1 MKTNGGN
8 DMKESNRNQNDP
20 ENKMKRFKNINQ
32 SALNYVQP
40 AIENAVESSRDA
52 TQNLVNNTIN
62 NGES

>member
-1 MKTNGGN
+1 MEEMT
-8 DMKESNRNQNDP
+8 MKESNRNQNDP
-20 ENKMKRFKNINQ
+20 ENKMKLFKNINQ

-62 NGES
+62 NQET

>member
-1 MKTNGGN
+1 
-8 DMKESNRNQNDP
+8 MKESNRNQNDP

-40 AIENAVESSRDA
+40 AIENVVESSRDA

-62 NGES
+62 NQET

>member
-8 DMKESNRNQNDP
+8 NMNESNGNQNDP
-20 ENKMKRFKNINQ
+20 ENKMKRFNNINQ

-52 TQNLVNNTIN
+52 TQNLVNNTMN
-62 NGES
+62 NQET

>member
-1 MKTNGGN
+1 
-8 DMKESNRNQNDP
+8 MKESNRNQNNP

-40 AIENAVESSRDA
+40 AIENAAESSRDA

-62 NGES
+62 NQER